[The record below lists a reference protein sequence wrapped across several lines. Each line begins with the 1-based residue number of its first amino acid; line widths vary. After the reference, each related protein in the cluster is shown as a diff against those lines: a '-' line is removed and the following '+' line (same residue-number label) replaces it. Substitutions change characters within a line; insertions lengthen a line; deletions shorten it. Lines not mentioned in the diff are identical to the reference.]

1 MYPKGVQ
8 PTPTVNSWRGLS
20 SHVSFH
26 HDMSNTLIA
35 GKFVS
40 LTLQL
45 LAVLLVLAETPTV
58 VIILAAF
65 AYLFG
70 FMEGVLSL
78 LRMIKK

>member
-1 MYPKGVQ
+1 
-8 PTPTVNSWRGLS
+8 
-20 SHVSFH
+20 
-26 HDMSNTLIA
+26 MSNTLIA

-45 LAVLLVLAETPTV
+45 LEVLLVLAETPTV

>member
-1 MYPKGVQ
+1 MYLPNTEG
-8 PTPTVNSWRGLS
+8 SA
-20 SHVSFH
+20 
-26 HDMSNTLIA
+26 TLIA

>member
-1 MYPKGVQ
+1 M
-8 PTPTVNSWRGLS
+8 
-20 SHVSFH
+20 
-26 HDMSNTLIA
+26 
-35 GKFVS
+35 
-40 LTLQL
+40 
-45 LAVLLVLAETPTV
+45 V